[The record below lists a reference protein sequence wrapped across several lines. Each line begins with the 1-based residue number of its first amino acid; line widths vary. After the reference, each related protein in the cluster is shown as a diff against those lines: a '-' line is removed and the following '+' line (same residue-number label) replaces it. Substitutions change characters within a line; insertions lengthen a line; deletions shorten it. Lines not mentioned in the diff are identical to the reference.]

1 MLESLIAVTV
11 PVMAQ
16 VKVYLNSNTALA
28 IWDNFPCTFTSQ
40 VYFRW
45 SEKTTPTVKHFSFA
59 AIQYF
64 YSKHTFLSADRAK

>member
-1 MLESLIAVTV
+1 MLKSLIAMTV
-11 PVMAQ
+11 PMAAW
-16 VKVYLNSNTALA
+16 VKVCLNSNTALA

-45 SEKTTPTVKHFSFA
+45 SEKATPAVKYFIFA
-59 AIQYF
+59 AVQYF